1 MAEGNSGRGMKGSS
15 SSTDPEK
22 PLTGKK
28 STTRSDKQSRENNEC
43 ISREEGDDKPQD
55 VHLNRGKPVNGR
67 RQLSTKAESGD
78 KKQGKHK
85 KEDTKASSETR
96 AVGTIPLTH
105 RRKKTTKESTD
116 SPKFED
122 SGAKPFI
129 TQRKS
134 SKVSTD
140 MASQPQTNPR
150 KSPETPSPSRESR
163 RRLKD
168 VVEKLKLKMD
178 EISAAAQIVN
188 NTIDNIL
195 KSACLKE
202 HPIFKNISQMNTG
215 SYYEGLKISKPNEFD
230 IMLKIPVQ
238 RVELI
243 DLDSGAFYKCQFK
256 RLPKNNPWNRYA
268 DEISRLISP
277 NEIITELRDIIEN
290 IIKSGETI
298 TLTRETPNC
307 PAITI
312 EIENTLEKISVDLVL
327 ALEVQGNW
335 PEAARDGM
343 NIDRWL
349 GTKKKNECKYKN
361 VCLVAKQPDESID
374 KVEAW
379 RLSFS
384 HIEKEIIKNHGNA
397 KTCCERKGQTCCRK
411 ACLKLLKCL
420 LELIKNNSN
429 EESLDVFC
437 SYHAKTAFLHYCAMN
452 PLDTQWL
459 TEDLQKCF
467 DDFVGY
473 FLTCLKDVSL
483 PNFFIPCHNL
493 FDSRIEKTCFTLLHN
508 EIECEKNQGY
518 PIFDK
523 ILLKTIS
530 K

>member
-28 STTRSDKQSRENNEC
+28 STTRSGKQSREKNEC

-55 VHLNRGKPVNGR
+55 IHLNRGKSVNGR
-67 RQLSTKAESGD
+67 RQPSTKAESGD
-78 KKQGKHK
+78 KKQGKLK
-85 KEDTKASSETR
+85 KEDTKASTQTR
-96 AVGTIPLTH
+96 AMGTIPRTH
-105 RRKKTTKESTD
+105 SRKKTTKESTD

-122 SGAKPFI
+122 SVAKPFS

-140 MASQPQTNPR
+140 MASQPQTNQ
-150 KSPETPSPSRESR
+150 ETPIPSRESR

-168 VVEKLKLKMD
+168 VLKKLKLKMD

-202 HPIFKNISQMNTG
+202 HPIFKNILKMNTG
-215 SYYEGLKISKPNEFD
+215 SYFEGLKISKPNEFD

-238 RVELI
+238 RVDLI
-243 DLDSGAFYKCQFK
+243 DLDKSGAFYKFTFK
-256 RLPKNNPWNRYA
+256 RLPKNNTWDKYA
-268 DEISRLISP
+268 DAISRFISP
-277 NEIITELRDIIEN
+277 NKIMAELRDIIEN
-290 IIKSGETI
+290 IIKSDETMEI
-298 TLTRETPNC
+298 TPTMETSNC

-312 EIENTLEKISVDLVL
+312 EIKNTLKKISVSVDLVL
-327 ALEVQGNW
+327 ALEVPGIW
-335 PEAARDGM
+335 PEATGDGM
-343 NIDRWL
+343 NIDCWL
-349 GTKKKNECKYKN
+349 GTKMRNEYKYEN
-361 VCLVAKQPDESID
+361 VCLVAKQPDESKD

-384 HIEKEIIKNHGNA
+384 HIEKEIIKNHGNS
-397 KTCCERKGQTCCRK
+397 KTCCESKEQTCCRK

-429 EESLDVFC
+429 KESLDVFC

-473 FLTCLKDVSL
+473 FLTCLKDARL
-483 PNFFIPCHNL
+483 PNFFIPRHNL
-493 FDSRIEKTCFTLLHN
+493 FDSRIKKTCFTLLHD
-508 EIECEKNQGY
+508 EIEHEKNQGY

-523 ILLKTIS
+523 IFLN
-530 K
+530 

>member
-28 STTRSDKQSRENNEC
+28 STTRSDKQSREKNES
-43 ISREEGDDKPQD
+43 ISKEEGDDKPRD
-55 VHLNRGKPVNGR
+55 IHLNRGKPVNGK
-67 RQLSTKAESGD
+67 RQPSAKAESGD

-105 RRKKTTKESTD
+105 SRKKTTKESTD

-215 SYYEGLKISKPNEFD
+215 SYYEGLKISKANEFD
-230 IMLKIPVQ
+230 IMLKIPVE
-238 RVELI
+238 RVHLKNENE
-243 DLDSGAFYKCQFK
+243 SGAFYKFIFK

-268 DEISRLISP
+268 DEESGFISP
-277 NEIITELRDIIEN
+277 NEIMTELRN
-290 IIKSGETI
+290 IIKTIIKSDETI
-298 TLTRETPNC
+298 TLTRKTPNC

-312 EIENTLEKISVDLVL
+312 EIKIKNTPEKISVDLVL
-327 ALEVQGNW
+327 ALEVTGSW
-335 PEAARDGM
+335 PLATRGGM

-349 GTKKKNECKYKN
+349 GKKKKRGYKYEH
-361 VCLVAKQPDESID
+361 VCLVAKQPDKSKD

-397 KTCCERKGQTCCRK
+397 KTCCEREGQTCCRK

-429 EESLDVFC
+429 KKNLDVFC

-473 FLTCLKDVSL
+473 FLTCLKDVRL
-483 PNFFIPCHNL
+483 PNFFIPRHNL
-493 FDSRIEKTCFTLLHN
+493 FDSGIKKTCFTLLHN
-508 EIECEKNQGY
+508 EIEREKNQGY
-518 PIFDK
+518 PIFYENV
-523 ILLKTIS
+523 LN
-530 K
+530 